1 MEDTVETESYP
12 WSVPY
17 DDGSTGVEVEDTS
30 SGTVI
35 TEPFNPTLIRVNPI
49 PMNIDLLLRR
59 IAQKALD
66 LSPGFQRKG
75 GIWTKEAQSRLIE
88 STLVRIPIS
97 TIYVDAT
104 DEDRWLIVD
113 GLQRLTALKRF
124 VIDGELRLCGLEF
137 LTQFNGAA
145 YSDLPLR
152 LKRRILETQIFV
164 YAIQEGTPP
173 DVKFNIFKRIN
184 TGGLPLSAQEI
195 RHALNQG
202 KATDFLGRIAGS
214 REFLEA
220 VARGISDKRMA
231 AQECVLRFAAFTLT
245 PYAAYLMS
253 DLDGFL
259 NEAMARMNR
268 MPDSEIAGLE
278 DRFLRAMDAARDLF
292 GRDAFRKKY
301 RAGETE
307 RYPINKALFEAW
319 SVNLGRLSNDQIQ
332 VLTQRREAL
341 MERFIALM
349 NQQDFNEAVSQ
360 GTGDVS
366 KVAKR
371 FGEIERI
378 IREVLA

>member
-1 MEDTVETESYP
+1 MEDTVEESYP
-12 WSVPY
+12 WSIPY
-17 DDGSTGVEVEDTS
+17 DDGSTGVEVEDIS
-30 SGTVI
+30 SGVVI
-35 TEPFNPTLIRVNPI
+35 TEPFDPTLIRVNPI
-49 PMNIDLLLRR
+49 AMNIDLLLKR
-59 IAQKALD
+59 IAQRALE

-75 GIWTKEAQSRLIE
+75 GIWTTEAQSRLIE
-88 STLVRIPIS
+88 SILIRIPIPA
-97 TIYVDAT
+97 IYVDAT
-104 DEDRWLIVD
+104 DEDHWLIVD

-124 VIDGELRLCGLEF
+124 VDGQLRLSGLEF
-137 LTQFNGAA
+137 LTQFSGAT
-145 YSDLPLR
+145 YDGLPLR
-152 LKRRILETQIFV
+152 FKRRILETQIFV
-164 YAIQEGTPP
+164 HAIQEGTPP

-202 KATDFLGRIAGS
+202 KTTDFLARMAGS
-214 REFLEA
+214 PGFLEA

-245 PYAAYLMS
+245 PYAAYHQVG

-259 NEAMARMNR
+259 NRAMANVNQ
-268 MPDSEIAGLE
+268 MPDSEIAELE
-278 DRFLRAMDAARDLF
+278 NRFLRAMSAARDLF

-301 RAGETE
+301 RAGQTE

-319 SVNLGRLSNDQIQ
+319 SVNLGALNNDQIQ
-332 VLTQRREAL
+332 ILTQRREAL

-349 NQQDFNEAVSQ
+349 HQQDFDEAISQ

-371 FGEIERI
+371 FGEVERI